1 MLSAD
6 KCAAE
11 APSISQLSG
20 YRLRIKTHA
29 RCPGPATIA
38 SAFSSSPVAPR
49 FKRARLVIAV
59 ITYSRRREYGAK
71 RGSRAGPRS
80 ETRIPGSTRPRRLP
94 NCEGQKLTRTN
105 LNLFR

>member
-1 MLSAD
+1 VLSAD

-29 RCPGPATIA
+29 APRTCQIA

-59 ITYSRRREYGAK
+59 ILTRAAGDTERREA
-71 RGSRAGPRS
+71 AELGPARKL
-80 ETRIPGSTRPRRLP
+80 EYLDRRDLDDYRIVRVR
-94 NCEGQKLTRTN
+94 N
-105 LNLFR
+105 